1 MLSKRWTHWEGGGGT
16 AHSPHYAASKNIWRL
31 FDVDKLPGEQKKQI
45 SQSHT
50 FSLFPWATKQPQ
62 NLFREESRGDRLQ
75 VIAPSCEGMDAVGV
89 IGSTVEKRARE
100 KECKE
105 KKNDSECAPPPPV
118 STAASCLAASETIRP
133 FFFCLYP
140 IKEVRLWNTT

>member
-1 MLSKRWTHWEGGGGT
+1 MLTNSQVNK
-16 AHSPHYAASKNIWRL
+16 
-31 FDVDKLPGEQKKQI
+31 KKQI